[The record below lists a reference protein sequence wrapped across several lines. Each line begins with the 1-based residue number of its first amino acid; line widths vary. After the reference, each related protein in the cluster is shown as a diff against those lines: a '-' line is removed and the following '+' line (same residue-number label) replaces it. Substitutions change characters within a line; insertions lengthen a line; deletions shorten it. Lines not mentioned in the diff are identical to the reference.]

1 MIQTKTKLALAAFLT
16 IGINTATY
24 ADGHSAAEKAAAE
37 ATTPIPEVAADPS
50 VTECTEAAAPIIPDG
65 NVASEDE
72 LLAAQKAFKAYQA
85 NVEEYRDCLL
95 VLKANTEAMELSPE
109 ELESK
114 LADNL
119 AADNASVDKIE
130 AVAEE
135 FNKAVRAFK
144 AR

>member
-1 MIQTKTKLALAAFLT
+1 MIQKTKTKLALAAFLAV
-16 IGINTATY
+16 GINTVTY
-24 ADGHSAAEKAAAE
+24 ADGHEAGEKVA
-37 ATTPIPEVAADPS
+37 IPTVAADPS
-50 VTECTEAAAPIIPDG
+50 VTECKEATAPIIPDG

-72 LLAAQKAFKAYQA
+72 LLAAQRAFKTFQA
-85 NVEEYRDCLL
+85 STEEYRDCLL
-95 VLKANTEAMELSPE
+95 VLKANTEAMDLDAD
-109 ELESK
+109 ELEAK

-119 AADNASVDKIE
+119 ALDNLSVDKIE